1 MTEDNIAWSDRYQ
14 RLQATVRNFVDGRWR
29 SEAGGEAIEKRSPR
43 DGRLLTTF
51 GSGRESDVED
61 AISAAKRAFD
71 DGRWSAMPV
80 DRRKEILAQLAA
92 LVEKHHDE
100 FALLE
105 SVDVGKPISDA
116 LNFDIPAAAATIR
129 QCAEGADK
137 WYGNVYGADRT
148 SLSYELRRPFGVV
161 AAIVGWNFP
170 LLLAALKAGSALAT
184 GNSLVLKPSELTSL
198 SSARLAELALQA
210 GVPPGVFNVI
220 HGGGKLGAGLAR
232 HKDVDFI
239 TFTGSTRTGRSLMV
253 ATGETSLKPLLL
265 ECGGK
270 APNIVFEDCPDL
282 DAVAKHVVA
291 RAFWNQGQVCTASS
305 RLLIQK
311 SIKATFLPILIEK
324 IAALRIGDPLDSETD
339 FGAVVSGAHRQKVV
353 DFISL
358 GRAEGANLVF
368 QSNAAFP
375 FEEGYYVA
383 PTVFDGVTSK
393 QRLAQDEIF
402 GPVLSVLTF
411 KDEDEAI
418 SIANGTIYG
427 LSAILWTTDI
437 GRAHRLTQAI
447 KAGWIIVNATANP
460 ANGADSVIPTGGHKQ
475 SGFGVEGGIDGL
487 RGYTN
492 QTTVQINV

>member
-1 MTEDNIAWSDRYQ
+1 
-14 RLQATVRNFVDGRWR
+14 
-29 SEAGGEAIEKRSPR
+29 
-43 DGRLLTTF
+43 
-51 GSGRESDVED
+51 
-61 AISAAKRAFD
+61 
-71 DGRWSAMPV
+71 
-80 DRRKEILAQLAA
+80 
-92 LVEKHHDE
+92 
-100 FALLE
+100 
-105 SVDVGKPISDA
+105 
-116 LNFDIPAAAATIR
+116 
-129 QCAEGADK
+129 
-137 WYGNVYGADRT
+137 
-148 SLSYELRRPFGVV
+148 
-161 AAIVGWNFP
+161 
-170 LLLAALKAGSALAT
+170 
-184 GNSLVLKPSELTSL
+184 
-198 SSARLAELALQA
+198 
-210 GVPPGVFNVI
+210 
-220 HGGGKLGAGLAR
+220 
-232 HKDVDFI
+232 
-239 TFTGSTRTGRSLMV
+239 
-253 ATGETSLKPLLL
+253 
-265 ECGGK
+265 
-270 APNIVFEDCPDL
+270 
-282 DAVAKHVVA
+282 
-291 RAFWNQGQVCTASS
+291 
-305 RLLIQK
+305 LLIQK